1 MLVVTMK
8 STTHIQAESAGV
20 PADPTLDRD
29 AMQFH
34 EALSELIRVYQF
46 RDRKRICCHD
56 ISVTQCY
63 ALEALVRRGAL
74 TLNELATELY
84 LDKSTAS
91 RVLDALER
99 KEYLV
104 RETDP
109 EDRRAIRV
117 ALTPRGRELHAR
129 IEADLLEE
137 HKRLL
142 GDLDPEV
149 RQAISNLIGRLAREA
164 SERFSRVDGS
174 CCKAQ

>member
-1 MLVVTMK
+1 MK
-8 STTHIQAESAGV
+8 IKEPHMKNATAATQT
-20 PADPTLDRD
+20 DPNLDRD
-29 AMQFH
+29 ASDFH
-34 EALSELIRVYQF
+34 EAISELIRIYQF

-63 ALEALVRRGAL
+63 ALDALVRRGAL

-99 KEYLV
+99 KEYLL

-117 ALTPRGRELHAR
+117 ALTTSGRELHAL
-129 IEADLLEE
+129 IEADLLAE

-142 GDLDPEV
+142 GDLDTEV
-149 RQAISNLIGRLAREA
+149 RQAISKLIGRLAREA
-164 SERFSRVDGS
+164 SERFSRVDGT
-174 CCKAQ
+174 CCKS

>member
-8 STTHIQAESAGV
+8 STTHIQAEPAGA

-104 RETDP
+104 RETDL

>member
-1 MLVVTMK
+1 MK
-8 STTHIQAESAGV
+8 SITHIQAESAGA

-104 RETDP
+104 RETDL